1 MPNDNNH
8 MENIRSN
15 PNILIPHCFSFGMV
29 PWGVIF
35 KRSRPRSKK
44 KRYERNFETFDNV
57 VLYVSSCVNK
67 NHTNLTCD
75 IMPLINFIIITQN
88 DHAQGR
94 GGTRAGM
101 KNEKRLSPRHLE
113 QFVLRSFMFLIL
125 CCRNC

>member
-1 MPNDNNH
+1 MHSNAI
-8 MENIRSN
+8 NIEAGIMN
-15 PNILIPHCFSFGMV
+15 LDF
-29 PWGVIF
+29 IF
-35 KRSRPRSKK
+35 
-44 KRYERNFETFDNV
+44 
-57 VLYVSSCVNK
+57 
-67 NHTNLTCD
+67 D
-75 IMPLINFIIITQN
+75 IFIYFRLN